1 MIRRLRP
8 GRAALALAGLL
19 LVGACAHVA
28 QAPNAVTVW
37 RKIEPPP
44 PEFSGPFLGKLYI
57 EDQLDAAELSERCGL
72 PVVGCAWV
80 PASHGLRA
88 DECTILIAKRYDLD
102 RQAIGSRAELRPGR
116 PQGSRHPRDRA
127 LPRVEA
133 PDHAVTPLERSM
145 TSLRIARIRS

>member
-57 EDQLDAAELSERCGL
+57 EDELDAAELSERCGL

-88 DECTILIAKRYDLD
+88 DECTILIAKRSD
-102 RQAIGSRAELRPGR
+102 
-116 PQGSRHPRDRA
+116 
-127 LPRVEA
+127 
-133 PDHAVTPLERSM
+133 LERSYGPD
-145 TSLRIARIRS
+145 ARRDLVIHETGHCRGWRHPITR